1 MWNWGKNRSNVAASQ
16 GRPIASSRQKPGR
29 GEGGSFSRAFGM
41 SLALTAPWFQISILH
56 NYERTKL
63 RYLKLLSLWSFVMAI
78 LGNQYS
84 HIYQPPWQ
92 MHPGIWLVLALWNA
106 SPCALCTVRPNN
118 TNTKTSDLQQGKVY
132 CKAKQGNKWI
142 MPSVQFSSLSPV
154 RLFATPWTAAR
165 QASLSITN
173 SKSPPKPMSIES
185 VMPSNHLILYRPL
198 LLLPSIF
205 PSIRVFSNESC
216 LKNPKLPKSFQQSP
230 FIGKVREGCG

>member
-142 MPSVQFSSLSPV
+142 MPSVQFSSVTQSCPTLCNPMNRSTPGLPVHHHLQESTQTHVHWVGDAIQPSYPLSSP
-154 RLFATPWTAAR
+154 
-165 QASLSITN
+165 
-173 SKSPPKPMSIES
+173 SPPAF
-185 VMPSNHLILYRPL
+185 NLYQQQGL
-198 LLLPSIF
+198 
-205 PSIRVFSNESC
+205 
-216 LKNPKLPKSFQQSP
+216 FQWVSSW
-230 FIGKVREGCG
+230 KREQICGSK

>member
-56 NYERTKL
+56 NCERTKL

-142 MPSVQFSSLSPV
+142 MPSVQFSSVTQSCPTLCNPMNRSTPGLPVHHQLQESTQTHVHWVGDAIQPSYPLSSPSSPALNLSQHQG
-154 RLFATPWTAAR
+154 LFQW
-165 QASLSITN
+165 
-173 SKSPPKPMSIES
+173 
-185 VMPSNHLILYRPL
+185 VMP
-198 LLLPSIF
+198 
-205 PSIRVFSNESC
+205 
-216 LKNPKLPKSFQQSP
+216 
-230 FIGKVREGCG
+230 